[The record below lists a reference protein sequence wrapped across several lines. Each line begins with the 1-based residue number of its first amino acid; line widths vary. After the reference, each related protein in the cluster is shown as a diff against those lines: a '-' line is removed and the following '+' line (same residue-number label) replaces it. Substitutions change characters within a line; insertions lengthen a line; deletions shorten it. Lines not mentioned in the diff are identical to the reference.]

1 VEVTDVGDRYVI
13 DAMRKG
19 NHSLGG
25 EKSGHLIFHS
35 HATTGDGIISALQ
48 VMRMMK
54 QEGKTLAQLADCM
67 TEYPQKLVSLKV
79 MEKKPLNEV
88 PVLAEAIKACEDELK
103 AAGRVIV
110 RYSGTES
117 KIRLLVEARE
127 STLVDTWITKLT
139 QAVHDGLG
147 VRGEEK
153 E

>member
-1 VEVTDVGDRYVI
+1 VI

-19 NHSLGG
+19 GHALGG
-25 EKSGHLIFHS
+25 EKSGHLIFHN

-79 MEKKPLNEV
+79 REKKPVSEV
-88 PVLAEAIKACEDELK
+88 PVLAEAIKACEAELK
-103 AAGRVIV
+103 ESGRVIV

-117 KIRLLVEARE
+117 KIRLLVEASE
-127 STLVDTWITKLT
+127 SAAVDSWIEKLT
-139 QAVHDGLG
+139 TAVHEGLG
-147 VRGEEK
+147 
-153 E
+153 